1 MTDRK
6 VSGTI
11 DSPEI
16 ASVATEMALK
26 EIQEQSGASH
36 NFQYEV
42 MVVEKNGELIEIEV
56 PIDDIDLIEDFD
68 DDDLT
73 DEGKRSLGMINSDHD
88 TVSGVSSVNIQ
99 RDKLPFGNIEINQSE
114 QGDIY
119 IITCPHTGSTDVY
132 QISTGIFASYE
143 TDQPFRVEV
152 RLADSIQE

>member
-1 MTDRK
+1 MSERK

-16 ASVATEMALK
+16 AAVATEMALQ
-26 EIQEQSGASH
+26 EIRDLSGNNH

-42 MVVEKNGELIEIEV
+42 VLVEKDGVMIEIEV
-56 PIDDIDLIEDFD
+56 PIDDIDLLEDFD
-68 DDDLT
+68 DEDST
-73 DEGKRSLGMINSDHD
+73 EEGKRSLGMINFDHD
-88 TVSGVSSVNIQ
+88 TVSGMSSNSSS
-99 RDKLPFGNIEINQSE
+99 REKLPYGEIEINPSE

-119 IITCPHTGSTDVY
+119 IITCPFTGSTDVY

-152 RLADSIQE
+152 RLSDSIQE